1 MYQVVKRD
9 GKVSEL
15 VILGS
20 INKAISKALVGAMA
34 QEFHPEIMDMMMDEM
49 ADLPMLE
56 RKKEVI
62 VKKKLRKM
70 DSFIRFVWK
79 LMVHEFSRQ
88 MRQLWMNRNEG
99 SGRSNTSSVSDMM
112 LMSMPVPPTAEAAN
126 RSLWRRGTMSG
137 AAA

>member
-9 GKVSEL
+9 GKVSEFVL
-15 VILGS
+15 S
-20 INKAISKALVGAMA
+20 TINKAISKALVGTMA
-34 QEFHPEIMDMMMDEM
+34 QELHPEVMDMMMDEM

-56 RKKEVI
+56 RRKEVI
-62 VKKKLRKM
+62 AKKKLRKM
-70 DSFIRFVWK
+70 DSFIRLIWK
-79 LMVHEFSRQ
+79 MMVHEFSRQ

-112 LMSMPVPPTAEAAN
+112 LMTMPVPPTAETAN
-126 RSLWRRGTMSG
+126 RSLWQRGIISG

>member
-9 GKVSEL
+9 GKVSEFVL
-15 VILGS
+15 S
-20 INKAISKALVGAMA
+20 TINKAISKALVGTMA
-34 QEFHPEIMDMMMDEM
+34 QEFHPEVMDMMMDEM

-56 RKKEVI
+56 RRKEVI
-62 VKKKLRKM
+62 AKKKLRKM
-70 DSFIRFVWK
+70 DYFIRLIWK
-79 LMVHEFSRQ
+79 MMVHEFSRQ

-112 LMSMPVPPTAEAAN
+112 LMTMPVPPTAETAN
-126 RSLWRRGTMSG
+126 RSLWQRGIISG